1 MDKKKRN
8 LSYKISFKDIQIM
21 FKNIIIYLFYNLLL
35 IKIYQ
40 QKVYL
45 NIKEEI
51 KMYDKIGYKNGF
63 FLTKLMFFLYLLH

>member
-51 KMYDKIGYKNGF
+51 KMYDKIGYKNAF